1 MPNSTT
7 APCHRTRRSAFTLI
21 ELLIVIAIIAIMI
34 AILVPAL
41 SRAREQARIVKC
53 LVQQRSLVQAVSMFA
68 DQHNGYG
75 QMMEV
80 GETRRPVHPR
90 RYAYEP
96 LGRVFPSN
104 GAGLVLSPWII
115 AYAPYIGATGLT
127 SDEYFLEGGL
137 GAARRIT
144 QKGTL
149 LGALRK
155 KRQVPT
161 VQCPSDQDLVS
172 FVSSPSF
179 AFGLLSYNISLD
191 LFGGALN
198 HTGIWRAG
206 DGFGGPELRGKLDRV
221 VRPHEVL
228 VFVDGGSNNP
238 RVPTH
243 RYFNSSHNHGPTLST
258 FGSFVPLLPTN
269 RHSAD
274 GGLVAS
280 FLDGHATYL
289 NPIEWAIAESSSQIG
304 ASAGGLSRVAG
315 QRYPTRYSPDPR
327 MTPYEPYGP
336 GAPSSPDRPAGP
348 RGR

>member
-1 MPNSTT
+1 MALVS
-7 APCHRTRRSAFTLI
+7 CSSIRGRRAFTLI
-21 ELLIVIAIIAIMI
+21 ELLIVVAIVAVLIAII
-34 AILVPAL
+34 VPAI

-75 QMMEV
+75 QLMVV
-80 GETRRPVHPR
+80 GGTRLPIHRQ

-96 LGRVFPSN
+96 PGRMFPSN

-115 AYAPYIGATGLT
+115 AYAPYIGATDLT
-127 SDEYFLEGGL
+127 SEEYFLEGGL
-137 GAARRIT
+137 GAARRIA

-155 KRQVPT
+155 KRQVT
-161 VQCPSDQDLVS
+161 TLQCPSYRDLVS
-172 FVSSPSF
+172 LVSSPSF

-191 LFGGALN
+191 LFGGALPFG
-198 HTGIWRAG
+198 GIWRAG
-206 DGFGGPELRGKLDRV
+206 DQYGGPELRGKLDRV

-238 RVPTH
+238 GVPTL
-243 RYFNSSHNHGPTLST
+243 RYFRSSHNHGPTLST
-258 FGSFVPLLPTN
+258 FGSFVPWLPTN

-289 NPIEWAIAESSSQIG
+289 NPVEWAIAESSSQIG

-315 QRYPTRYSPDPR
+315 QRYPTRYSPNPR
-327 MTPYEPYGP
+327 MTPYGPYGT
-336 GAPSSPDRPAGP
+336 GDTAQDQGSIAV